1 MTLILFVKEDDKFLI
16 NAFIEAGRSGLG
28 HKHRF
33 ALNTL
38 KNNLQISV
46 AD

>member
-1 MTLILFVKEDDKFLI
+1 MKEEDKFLI
-16 NAFIEAGRSGLG
+16 NAFIEAGKQGLG

-33 ALNTL
+33 ALNSL
-38 KNNLQISV
+38 KNDLQISV